1 MPQDQLLQVSNETYK
16 RLKDMG
22 DGTHAEVVAITKGS
36 YVDRELLVVKYLVK
50 TAFDTSVVG
59 DSVERI
65 DVLDLS
71 TDTPTTVAVLW
82 KNTTQG
88 VDLTTPPSLSSLT
101 QIAQGDSLTLAQL
114 TSAGLA
120 TATNQVTQIGYLADL
135 AEANDRH
142 GDYKMVQSEDL
153 GTGTKYIQKSNGTK
167 WLMIKKTYTDS
178 GSQLT
183 YASAV
188 NNTGVTEPGA
198 WTNRATLTYG
208 SIGSV

>member
-22 DGTHAEVVAITKGS
+22 DGTHAEVVVISKES
-36 YVDRELLVVKYLVK
+36 YTDRELLQVKYLVK

-59 DSVERI
+59 DSIERI
-65 DVLDLS
+65 DVLDLC

-82 KNTTQG
+82 KNTSLDI
-88 VDLTTPPSLSSLT
+88 DLTTPPPLVNLT
-101 QIAQGDSLTLAQL
+101 QITQGDSLTLSQL
-114 TSAGLA
+114 VSAGLA

-135 AEANDRH
+135 AETNDRH

-153 GTGTKYIQKSNGTK
+153 GAGTKYLQKSNGTK
-167 WLMIKKTYTDS
+167 WHMIKKTYTDL
-178 GSQLT
+178 GSQFA

-188 NNTGVTEPGA
+188 NNTGVTEAQA

-208 SIGSV
+208 SIGGA